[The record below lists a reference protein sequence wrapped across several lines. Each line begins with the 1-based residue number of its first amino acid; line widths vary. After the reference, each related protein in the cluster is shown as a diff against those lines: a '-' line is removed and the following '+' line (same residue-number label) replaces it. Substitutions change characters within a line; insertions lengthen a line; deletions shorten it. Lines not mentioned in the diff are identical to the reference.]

1 MPGSAHRPQPPLGL
15 VLDTNIV
22 VAGLLWNGP
31 PRRLIEWAI
40 EGAAVELFS
49 SPVLLDELAHTL
61 GYSKFA
67 GRIESFSTSIAALMA
82 QYTALVSL
90 VMPASVPRVVA
101 NDADDDHVIAAAVA
115 ARAELIVTG
124 DRKHLL
130 PIGSHQGIAIVTAR
144 KVVDRIEAR
153 SKT

>member
-1 MPGSAHRPQPPLGL
+1 MADSGTQPLRL
-15 VLDTNIV
+15 VLDTNVV
-22 VAGLLWNGP
+22 VAGLLWSGP
-31 PRRLIEWAI
+31 PRRLLE
-40 EGAAVELFS
+40 AAVQGEIELFS
-49 SPVLLDELAHTL
+49 SAVLLDELAHTL
-61 GYSKFA
+61 GYATFTA
-67 GRIESFSTSIAALMA
+67 RIEAFGSTIAALVA

-90 VMPASVPRVVA
+90 VAPASVPRVVA

-144 KVVDRIEAR
+144 EVVDRLGGAR
-153 SKT
+153 S

>member
-1 MPGSAHRPQPPLGL
+1 M
-15 VLDTNIV
+15 
-22 VAGLLWNGP
+22 WNGP

-40 EGAAVELFS
+40 EGKAVELFS

-67 GRIESFSTSIAALMA
+67 GRIESFATSIAALVS
-82 QYTALVSL
+82 QYTALASL
-90 VMPASVPRVVA
+90 VIPASVLPVVA

-124 DRKHLL
+124 DRRHLL
-130 PIGSHQGIAIVTAR
+130 PIGTHQGIAIVTAR
-144 KVVDRIEAR
+144 EVVDKLDAR
-153 SKT
+153 VKT

>member
-1 MPGSAHRPQPPLGL
+1 MSASAHSRQPPLRL

-40 EGAAVELFS
+40 EGKAVELFS

-67 GRIESFSTSIAALMA
+67 GRTLRHSRRTSKRWSRST
-82 QYTALVSL
+82 
-90 VMPASVPRVVA
+90 PRWF
-101 NDADDDHVIAAAVA
+101 
-115 ARAELIVTG
+115 RW
-124 DRKHLL
+124 
-130 PIGSHQGIAIVTAR
+130 
-144 KVVDRIEAR
+144 
-153 SKT
+153 